1 MSIEERQA
9 KEQAQRA
16 VEFAVASAK
25 RKGRNK
31 CKRKPN
37 EYGIAFKYI
46 FALRDM
52 TFKDVSCKTKYSAQG
67 INYIVNR
74 MDADRFDCVFVQ
86 RMCEVLN
93 IDYFYFRD
101 LVSEI
106 KILME
111 K

>member
-1 MSIEERQA
+1 MRIKERQV

-16 VEFAVASAK
+16 VEFAVDSAK
-25 RKGRNK
+25 RKGKNK

-52 TFKDVSCKTKYSAQG
+52 TFKDVSCKTKYSAQS

-74 MDADRFDCVFVQ
+74 MDVDRFDYVFVQ
-86 RMCEVLN
+86 RMCDILN
-93 IDYFYFRD
+93 IDYLYFKD